1 MITESEELSLYSFL
15 ILSNVFSVVFFLNYF
30 IKSIKSQKGISFF
43 GLYKYFFSLI
53 LSLFIFNLQ
62 DKCNLQNFISARLPM
77 NKFNIFLLVSPISSV
92 FFCPALWYLEYRF
105 GQAWLI
111 GCFLLIFALSQFF
124 MGFHNTTGLL
134 FSEILSG
141 FISPFYLIIFEHIWI
156 YNHHNNSNLCIL
168 YVYCQIMLL
177 VKLCA
182 STASDIFR
190 NIMLVS
196 DFNQSKIKSIL
207 ALLLI
212 FPLYFL
218 MKKNKHREELKI
230 SKRKSP
236 KINHFYF
243 NDIINPKIIAILLFG
258 CFHDI
263 YTNIFV
269 FQIPEMINYSVYH
282 SLDLYVSF
290 DFILWAYLAAYFNG
304 INLATMINRNNSI
317 LSQLTIVI
325 ICTLLIEAFLF
336 VLNLNYGTS
345 FLRFFYILMI
355 IGLLDGV
362 LRPLSLIITIQSIPI
377 DILFVSLTLIKL
389 FSQIFSLMISYFSGK
404 CTFVMNTYFSI
415 LSFIGMNICAIC
427 LKLINL

>member
-1 MITESEELSLYSFL
+1 
-15 ILSNVFSVVFFLNYF
+15 
-30 IKSIKSQKGISFF
+30 
-43 GLYKYFFSLI
+43 
-53 LSLFIFNLQ
+53 
-62 DKCNLQNFISARLPM
+62 
-77 NKFNIFLLVSPISSV
+77 
-92 FFCPALWYLEYRF
+92 
-105 GQAWLI
+105 
-111 GCFLLIFALSQFF
+111 
-124 MGFHNTTGLL
+124 
-134 FSEILSG
+134 
-141 FISPFYLIIFEHIWI
+141 
-156 YNHHNNSNLCIL
+156 
-168 YVYCQIMLL
+168 
-177 VKLCA
+177 
-182 STASDIFR
+182 
-190 NIMLVS
+190 
-196 DFNQSKIKSIL
+196 
-207 ALLLI
+207 
-212 FPLYFL
+212 
-218 MKKNKHREELKI
+218 
-230 SKRKSP
+230 
-236 KINHFYF
+236 
-243 NDIINPKIIAILLFG
+243 
-258 CFHDI
+258 
-263 YTNIFV
+263 
-269 FQIPEMINYSVYH
+269 MINYSVYH